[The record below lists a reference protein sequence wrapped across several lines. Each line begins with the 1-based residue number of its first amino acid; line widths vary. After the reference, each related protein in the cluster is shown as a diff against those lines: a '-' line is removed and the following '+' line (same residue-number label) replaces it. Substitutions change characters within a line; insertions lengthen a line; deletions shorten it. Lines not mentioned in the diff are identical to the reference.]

1 MRMRLRSKWI
11 TGILC
16 VALMIGCYSQA
27 DIVAAKEEPPQGFIE
42 IVDLDKNVLIKR
54 VKFDNELSDKMKVV
68 LADMRLNGRSN
79 LDFPKGILMKV
90 PLHTRVHNEWFDDM
104 IREAII
110 IFEPGQQPLVLLFN
124 RKNQPVLFTAS
135 SDGGLLGLVKN

>member
-1 MRMRLRSKWI
+1 MRLRSKWI

-90 PLHTRVHNEWFDDM
+90 PLHTRVRNEWFDDM
-104 IREAII
+104 IREAIV

>member
-1 MRMRLRSKWI
+1 MRLRSKWI

-104 IREAII
+104 IREAIV

>member
-1 MRMRLRSKWI
+1 MRLRSKWI

-54 VKFDNELSDKMKVV
+54 VKFDNKLSDKMKVV

-104 IREAII
+104 IREAIV

>member
-1 MRMRLRSKWI
+1 MRLRSKWI

-54 VKFDNELSDKMKVV
+54 VKFDNELRDKMKVV

-90 PLHTRVHNEWFDDM
+90 PLHSRVHNEWFDDM
-104 IREAII
+104 IREAIV

-135 SDGGLLGLVKN
+135 SDGGLMGLVKTK